1 MRDDKEIF
9 DGELDS
15 LRRFKDE
22 VKEVAAGYECG
33 ISIIDFTEF
42 QEGDIIEPYIMEEIK
57 TDINQVNKEAAK
69 KHEEE
74 AKAKAEAA
82 AKKAMEAAEA
92 ENQEK

>member
-1 MRDDKEIF
+1 MWY
-9 DGELDS
+9 LHH
-15 LRRFKDE
+15 RFHR
-22 VKEVAAGYECG
+22 V
-33 ISIIDFTEF
+33 